1 MRNSRNL
8 EKKSLLLIDE
18 FLLTQTTRESQKQD
32 EEKGSRSVESID
44 SIVKSSTGDNHLA
57 QWVRNS
63 HQIPPPDQEEVPIEE
78 WTAEDLAARVPRET
92 GNESSRERHAIVD
105 DVATE
110 VISSDV
116 EQQSTAS
123 SASLSTVKSNSVTA
137 KKNGSLAS
145 SKENSTSSINICRRC
160 HR

>member
-1 MRNSRNL
+1 MRINS
-8 EKKSLLLIDE
+8 KSSKL
-18 FLLTQTTRESQKQD
+18 FTYSQFGQTTRESQKQD
-32 EEKGSRSVESID
+32 EEKESRSVDSID

-63 HQIPPPDQEEVPIEE
+63 HQIPPPDNEEVPIEE
-78 WTAEDLAARVPRET
+78 WTAEELAARAPKET
-92 GNESSRERHAIVD
+92 SNEPSRERTATAE
-105 DVATE
+105 DVVTE
-110 VISSDV
+110 IMSSDI

-123 SASLSTVKSNSVTA
+123 SASLSTVKSNSVNA